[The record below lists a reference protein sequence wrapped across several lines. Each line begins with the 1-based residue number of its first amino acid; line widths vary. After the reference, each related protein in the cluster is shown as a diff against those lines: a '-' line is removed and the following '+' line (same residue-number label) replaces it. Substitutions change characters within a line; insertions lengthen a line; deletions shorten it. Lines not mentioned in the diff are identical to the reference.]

1 MSRTITALEPQKRD
15 QERVNVYLDG
25 EFVFGLPL
33 LDATKLHVGQTLS
46 DEEIAALR
54 GIDAVSRAMDRAVR
68 LLARRPYSTA
78 ELRRYLVSKEIA
90 PPVIDETLDQLER
103 LGYVDDQA
111 FTRFWIENRMRSKPR
126 GLRALRYELRQKGIA
141 PGLIEAALAEIDPGE
156 AAYQAAQERLSRLR
170 GQSRRDARTALGA
183 FLVRRGFSYEVA
195 RDAVERT
202 ITELDE
208 HEPDY
213 FLNDETNDNGLEDP
227 YEE

>member
-33 LDATKLHVGQTLS
+33 VDAARLHVGQSLS
-46 DEEIAALR
+46 EDEIAALR
-54 GIDAVSRAMDRAVR
+54 GIDAVARAVDRAVR

-78 ELRRYLVSKEIA
+78 ELRRYLTKKEVA
-90 PPVIDETLDQLER
+90 PPVIDETLDRLEQS
-103 LGYVDDQA
+103 GYVDDQA
-111 FTRFWIENRMRSKPR
+111 FARFWIEDRMRFKPR
-126 GLRALRYELRQKGIA
+126 GLRALRYELHQKGIA
-141 PGLIEAALAEIDPGE
+141 SSLIEAALAEVDPGE

-170 GQSRRDARTALGA
+170 GQPKRDVRTALGA
-183 FLVRRGFSYEVA
+183 FLVRRGFNYDVA
-195 RDAVERT
+195 RDAVTRT
-202 ITELDE
+202 ITELED

-213 FLNDETNDNGLEDP
+213 FLNDENTDTGLEDP

>member
-33 LDATKLHVGQTLS
+33 IDATKLRVGQTLS
-46 DEEIAALR
+46 DDEIAALR
-54 GIDAVSRAMDRAVR
+54 DIDAVARAVDRAVH

-78 ELRRYLVSKEIA
+78 ELRRYLLSKEIA
-90 PPVIDETLDQLER
+90 PPVVDETLDRLEH

-111 FTRFWIENRMRSKPR
+111 FTRFWIEDRMRFRPR

-141 PGLIEAALAEIDPGE
+141 PAIIEAALAEVDPGE
-156 AAYQAAQERLSRLR
+156 AAHQAAQERITRLR
-170 GQSRRDARTALGA
+170 GQSRRDVRTALGA
-183 FLVRRGFSYEVA
+183 FLVRRGFSYDVA

-202 ITELDE
+202 LTELEE
-208 HEPDY
+208 HEPEY
-213 FLNDETNDNGLEDP
+213 FLNDQNTDNGLEDP

>member
-46 DEEIAALR
+46 DEEIATLR
-54 GIDAVSRAMDRAVR
+54 GIDAVSRAVDRAVR

-78 ELRRYLVSKEIA
+78 ELRRYLGSKEIA
-90 PPVIDETLDQLER
+90 PPVIDETLDQLGR

-111 FTRFWIENRMRSKPR
+111 FTRFWIEGRMRSKPR

-141 PGLIEAALAEIDPGE
+141 SGLIEAALAEIDPGE

-170 GQSRRDARTALGA
+170 GQSRRDVRTALGA
-183 FLVRRGFSYEVA
+183 FLVRRGFSYDVA
-195 RDAVERT
+195 RDAVDRT

-208 HEPDY
+208 HETDY
-213 FLNDETNDNGLEDP
+213 FLNDETNDDGLEDP
-227 YEE
+227 NEE